1 MGAIIAVLNR
11 KGGTG
16 KTTTAITLAQGLAD
30 RLQGGGAAEKR
41 VVLVD
46 LDPQSNC
53 ASALGVEADGAD
65 LSYLILNR
73 QTLREA
79 VVTARPNLF
88 LIPSSDKL
96 TAALTRLAKLE
107 VLADEFEKPV
117 LVDDVLE
124 TYLSALAS
132 RCACTILDCPPSL
145 GQLERSVFRFATHIV
160 IPATPKYLGTV
171 GVARLTRN
179 ILDFSQSNEKKLN
192 LLAIVPTQF
201 DRRRVLDR
209 EMLTDLQASY
219 GNAVTEPIPFAI
231 SAAEAPSFGQT
242 ITEYAPESKPA
253 QAYQRLIDRVYRE
266 VIV

>member
-30 RLQGGGAAEKR
+30 KLSGEGAAENR

-53 ASALGVEADGAD
+53 APALGVESNGAD
-65 LSYLILNR
+65 LSYLILRR

-79 VVTARPNLF
+79 LLTARPNLF

-96 TAALTRLAKLE
+96 TSAITRLSKLE
-107 VLADEFEKPV
+107 VLADEFEQPV
-117 LVDDVLE
+117 AVDDVLQ
-124 TYLSALAS
+124 TYLGGLAA

-145 GQLERSVFRFATHIV
+145 GQLERAVFRFATHVV

-179 ILDFSQSNEKKLN
+179 ILDYNQTEKAGLK

-201 DRRRVLDR
+201 DKRRTLDR
-209 EMLTDLQASY
+209 EMLADLQTSY
-219 GNAVTEPIPFAI
+219 GAAVVEPIPFAI
-231 SAAEAPSFGQT
+231 KAAEAPSFGQT
-242 ITEYAPESKPA
+242 VMEYAPESKPA
-253 QAYQRLIDRVYRE
+253 QAYQTLIERVYRE
-266 VIV
+266 VLA